1 MVILFELTILYSKFK
16 QPLCYKKST
25 FKRFKMRT
33 IFLLT
38 FALVLSLFAYS
49 QTILENPKVG
59 MNTASNVTLEK
70 IELSDTTTALWFHV
84 NYTPGSWI
92 SIPKETYIQ
101 PVGTKEKL
109 YIVSA
114 EGVTMGEQYTMPASG
129 EVSYKL
135 YFPKIVGSVSKL
147 DYGEGNDGG
156 SWFIY
161 DIQLKPELY
170 KSIIPEKISGNWFRS
185 DNAQWEISLFD
196 SVAIYKSQVWKYQQ
210 YSETDGTG
218 KIGLKNG
225 NKTLNI
231 YTKLIDDSTCMI
243 GELPTKLVRYS
254 QQPDESVIPADKETF
269 SLPVF
274 KVDTAIYTGYING
287 FSPRFP
293 QRTGMVYVNDV
304 LVGNQLSYLLKIADD
319 GTFQVKFPHSNP
331 QGVFV
336 RLPFSTETIFIEP
349 GKSIFQLIDG
359 GSNLFMDDGA
369 RINTELLKLKNISG
383 FNYNQMME
391 KILDFTPEQYK
402 SWCLDLQQKDNEA
415 LASFARTHSL
425 SAKAVQVKQ
434 MELDYRNATNAMSY
448 SMNFESAYRK
458 KNKIPQTQRELPI
471 ERVKLDSAYYSF
483 LTSEVVNNPLAVL
496 VSDYYFFLNRIMYME
511 ILRGNP
517 KPLSIPDVIT
527 EMDKAN
533 YKLTQ
538 EERELAIQL
547 KGVETPELKEIQE
560 DFQKKYGEQSKN
572 FHQKHAKQLQELYKE
587 KSGSV
592 VTPSMIE
599 EYLIGQ
605 KVELTEDEKALLLAQ
620 KDFNEN
626 PLVQK
631 RNLFNAEFSK
641 ANNQFFTN
649 HRDFINGFYQKNR
662 MSERK
667 ENMQKILGIQPGLAT
682 DIMASQDICRPIVA
696 EMTPCPDEKL
706 REFQQE
712 ITTPF
717 IAGYIAMKNDESKA
731 KIEANKTQKGANVN
745 EVPKTEGDKV
755 FDAIMTKYKGKVV
768 YVDFWAT
775 WCAPCR
781 SGIERIKP
789 LKDEMANENVAFVY
803 ITSPSSPKTTYDNMI
818 PSIKGEHYYV
828 SADEWNILGAMFKI
842 SGIPHYVLVGKDGKV
857 INPQLGHLENTQLKT
872 LLMKHIKE

>member
-59 MNTASNVTLEK
+59 MNTASYVTLEK
-70 IELSDTTTALWFHV
+70 IELSDTTTVLWFHV
-84 NYTPGSWI
+84 KFAPGNWI

-101 PVGTKEKL
+101 PVGAKEKL

-114 EGVTMGEQYTMPASG
+114 DGITLGEKYTMPASG
-129 EVSYKL
+129 EVNYKL
-135 YFPKIVGSVSKL
+135 VFPKVDASVSKI
-147 DYGEGNDGG
+147 DYGETV
-156 SWFIY
+156 WFIY
-161 DIQLKPELY
+161 DIQLKPELF
-170 KSIIPEKISGNWFRS
+170 KSIVPEKLTGNWFRS

-196 SVAIYKSQVWKYQQ
+196 SVAVYKSQVWKYQQ
-210 YSETDGTG
+210 YSEKDGTCI
-218 KIGLKNG
+218 IGLKNG
-225 NKTLNI
+225 KKTLNI

-243 GELPTKLVRYS
+243 GESPAKLIRYS
-254 QQPDESVIPADKETF
+254 QQPDESVIPADNETF

-274 KVDTAIYTGYING
+274 NVDTAIYSGYING

-304 LVGNQLSYLLKIADD
+304 LTGEQVSHLLKIADD
-319 GTFQVKFPHSNP
+319 GSFRVKFPHSNP

-336 RLPFSTETIFIEP
+336 RLPFLSETVFIEP
-349 GKSIFQLIDG
+349 GKAIFHLIDG
-359 GSNLFMDDGA
+359 GSNLFMGDGA
-369 RINTELLKLKNISG
+369 RINTELLKLKNING
-383 FNYNQMME
+383 FDHNQMMD
-391 KILDFTPEQYK
+391 KILDFSPEQYK
-402 SWCLDLQQKDNEA
+402 SWCQDLLQKDSEA
-415 LASFARTHSL
+415 LASFARVHSL

-434 MELDYRNATNAMSY
+434 MELDYRNATNTMSY

-471 ERVKLDSAYYSF
+471 ERAKLDSAYYSF
-483 LTSEVVNNPLAVL
+483 LNNELVNNPLAVL
-496 VSDYYFFLNRIMYME
+496 AYNYFSFLNRVMFME
-511 ILRGNP
+511 LLRSGSKATSMAENMLAMEKAGYAYSP
-517 KPLSIPDVIT
+517 EDKPVSIRMKEV
-527 EMDKAN
+527 
-533 YKLTQ
+533 Y
-538 EERELAIQL
+538 
-547 KGVETPELKEIQE
+547 TPELTILLNEFSNKFGKQSR
-560 DFQKKYGEQSKN
+560 DFNKKYDEILKPFFQDKKPSERT
-572 FHQKHAKQLQELYKE
+572 ASLTKE
-587 KSGSV
+587 C
-592 VTPSMIE
+592 
-599 EYLIGQ
+599 LIGQ
-605 KVELTEDEKALLLAQ
+605 NIELSEDELALINAMEVLQTNPAFQDVMQLQ
-620 KDFNEN
+620 DEKLKMSSQFNTEYMTFTS
-626 PLVQK
+626 
-631 RNLFNAEFSK
+631 NLSK
-641 ANNQFFTN
+641 E
-649 HRDFINGFYQKNR
+649 R
-662 MSERK
+662 MIADRK
-667 ENMQKILGIQPGLAT
+667 EKMQKILGIQPGLAT

-696 EMTPCPDEKL
+696 EMTPCPDEKI

-717 IAGYIAMKNDESKA
+717 IAGYIALKNDESKA

-755 FDAIMTKYKGKVV
+755 FDAIMAKFKGKVV

-818 PSIKGEHYYV
+818 PTIKGEHYFV
-828 SADEWNILGAMFKI
+828 SNDEWNILGGMFKI

-857 INPQLGHLENTQLKT
+857 INPQLGHLENAQLKT